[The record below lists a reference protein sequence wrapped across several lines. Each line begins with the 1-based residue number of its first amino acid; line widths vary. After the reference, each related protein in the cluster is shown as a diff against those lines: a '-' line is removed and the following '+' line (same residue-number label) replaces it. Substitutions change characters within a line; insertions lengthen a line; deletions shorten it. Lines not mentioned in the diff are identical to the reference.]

1 MKLKHYTR
9 QHLDKCPTNPSV
21 PPVSATKRPGDGFYR
36 YVNHQWLKETS
47 LSPWRS
53 QYSVSDEIEDLT
65 DKELSKVIQ
74 SIPNKPPTSDL
85 VKTPEDFIQTI
96 HYLWSHS
103 KPKTEEEFIHIYLRE
118 LLLAYSRE
126 DQAKMLGQFCRA
138 RISTILSI
146 FGQEE
151 TQPPYQVRASI
162 VSGGLA
168 LPLSYYLDSTLHTS
182 DVWLSYVK
190 FIEIC
195 ALELDSPLL
204 LNAIEAETE
213 VANVLI
219 YQSTTFLKRFKGKQ
233 LHSIVPAFAWD
244 QFMEGWGFDSKWTT
258 RFWLIDSLEKT
269 KKLLQWYATAKPE
282 LPTALLSFH
291 LIVTAAPYLSH
302 KIRDAYQNLFYT
314 VLKGSK
320 ELPSKE
326 RQCLSVI
333 KELVPESLS
342 VLYAK
347 SQEKKRSLD
356 DLKDLVKDI
365 KNSAINIID
374 HTTLFRKQTA
384 RAVKEKIHRMKF
396 ELGSTA
402 NFSLPTIRFGTES
415 FLDALFKIQDANSKR
430 LYFLLGKPSF
440 SDQKEMYACYDANAS
455 YFSESNH
462 IVIPWG
468 ILQWP
473 FYCEAA
479 PLGWNY
485 GGIGATLG
493 HEMTH
498 AFDLEG
504 SQYNPNAV
512 YKEWWTRKNRN
523 QFKKRTRKVSKVFSK
538 IKHYGLHIDGQRTLS
553 ENWADLGGLTIA
565 LNALKFHLHKSE
577 ATCQEKTEALRNFF
591 IAYAVSWRAITRKEQ
606 MIYSI
611 QTSVHAPS
619 EDRVDAIVSQFQD
632 FFDVFD
638 IQKTDKLYTPPA
650 SRLKFF

>member
-1 MKLKHYTR
+1 
-9 QHLDKCPTNPSV
+9 
-21 PPVSATKRPGDGFYR
+21 
-36 YVNHQWLKETS
+36 VNHRWLKETS

-65 DKELSKVIQ
+65 DKELSKVIH
-74 SIPNKPPTSDL
+74 SIPNKPPVNEV
-85 VKTPEDFIQTI
+85 VKTPEEFIQTI

-103 KPKTEEEFIHIYLRE
+103 KPATEEDFIHIYLRE
-118 LLLAYSRE
+118 LLLAFSRE
-126 DQAKMLGQFCRA
+126 DQAKMLGQFCRS
-138 RISTILSI
+138 RISTILTI
-146 FGQEE
+146 FGEEE
-151 TQPPYQVRASI
+151 TDPPYQVRASI
-162 VSGGLA
+162 VPGGLA
-168 LPLSYYLDSTLHTS
+168 LPSSYYLDTSLHSS
-182 DVWLSYVK
+182 DVWLSYIK
-190 FIEIC
+190 FIEVC
-195 ALELDSPLL
+195 ALELNSPLL
-204 LNAIEAETE
+204 LNAITAETE
-213 VANVLI
+213 VAKILESDSN
-219 YQSTTFLKRFKGKQ
+219 TFQKRVKGKQ
-233 LHSIVPAFAWD
+233 LHSILPDFSWNS
-244 QFMEGWGFDSKWTT
+244 FMEGWGFDSKWTT
-258 RFWLIDSLEKT
+258 RFWLVDSFERT
-269 KKLLQWYATAKPE
+269 RKLLHWYATANPE

-291 LIVTAAPYLSH
+291 LLVTAAPYLSN
-302 KIRDAYQNLFYT
+302 KIRDAYQHLFYT

-326 RQCLSVI
+326 IQCLNVI

-342 VLYAK
+342 KLYAH
-347 SQEKKRSLD
+347 SQEKKRSLN
-356 DLKDLVKDI
+356 DLKHLVQHIKD
-365 KNSAINIID
+365 SAINIID

-384 RAVKEKIHRMKF
+384 SAVKEKIRRMKF
-396 ELGSTA
+396 ELGSTTT
-402 NFSLPTIRFGTES
+402 FPLPTIQFGTES
-415 FLDALFKIQDANSKR
+415 FLDAMFKIQESNSKQ

-440 SDQKEMYACYDANAS
+440 SDKREMYACYDANAS

-473 FYCEAA
+473 FYCEKA
-479 PLGWNY
+479 PVGWNY

-523 QFKKRTRKVSKVFSK
+523 QFKKRTRKVSKIFSK
-538 IKHYGLHIDGQRTLS
+538 IQHYGLHVDGQRTLS
-553 ENWADLGGLTIA
+553 ENWADLGGVTIA

-577 ATCQEKTEALRNFF
+577 ATCEQKTEALRNFF

-638 IQKTDKLYTPPA
+638 IEKTDKLYTPPS

>member
-1 MKLKHYTR
+1 M
-9 QHLDKCPTNPSV
+9 NPSV
-21 PPVSATKRPGDGFYR
+21 PPVSATKRPGDGFYT
-36 YVNHQWLKETS
+36 YVNQRWLNETS

-53 QYSVSDEIEDLT
+53 QFSVSDEIEELT
-65 DKELSKVIQ
+65 DKELSRVIH
-74 SIPNKPPTSDL
+74 SIPNKKPASEL
-85 VKTPEDFIQTI
+85 AKTPEDYIQTI

-103 KPKTEEEFIHIYLRE
+103 KPTTEEEFIHIYLRE
-118 LLLAYSRE
+118 LLLAFSRE
-126 DQAKMLGQFCRA
+126 DQAKMLGQFCRV
-138 RISTILSI
+138 RISTILTI
-146 FGQEE
+146 FGEEE
-151 TQPPYQVRASI
+151 TDPPYQVRASI
-162 VSGGLA
+162 VPGGLA
-168 LPLSYYLDSTLHTS
+168 LPSSYYLDTSLHSS
-182 DVWLSYVK
+182 DVWLSYIK
-190 FIEIC
+190 FIEVC
-195 ALELDSPLL
+195 ALELNSPLL

-213 VANVLI
+213 VAKLLLSDSN
-219 YQSTTFLKRFKGKQ
+219 TFQKRVKGKQ
-233 LHSIVPAFAWD
+233 LHSILPDFSWNS
-244 QFMEGWGFDSKWTT
+244 FMEGWGFDSKWTT
-258 RFWLIDSLEKT
+258 RFWLVDSFERT
-269 KKLLQWYATAKPE
+269 RKLLHWYATAKPE

-291 LIVTAAPYLSH
+291 LLVTAAPYLSN
-302 KIRDAYQNLFYT
+302 KIRDAYQHLFYT

-326 RQCLSVI
+326 IQCLNVI

-342 VLYAK
+342 KLYAH
-347 SQEKKRSLD
+347 SQEKKRSIT
-356 DLKDLVKDI
+356 DI
-365 KNSAINIID
+365 KHLVQNIKDSAINIID
-374 HTTLFRKQTA
+374 DTTLFKKQTA
-384 RAVKEKIHRMKF
+384 RAVKEKIRRMNF
-396 ELGSTA
+396 QLGSTHT
-402 NFSLPTIRFGTES
+402 FPLPVIQFGTES
-415 FLDALFKIQDANSKR
+415 FLDALFKIQESNSKQ
-430 LYFLLGKPSF
+430 LYLLLGKPSF
-440 SDQKEMYACYDANAS
+440 SDEREVYACYDANAS

-468 ILQWP
+468 IIQWP
-473 FYCEAA
+473 FYCETA

-523 QFKKRTRKVSKVFSK
+523 QFKKRTRKVSKIFSK
-538 IKHYGLHIDGQRTLS
+538 IKHYGLHLDGQRTLS

-577 ATCQEKTEALRNFF
+577 ATCEQKSEALRNFF
-591 IAYAVSWRAITRKEQ
+591 IAYAVSWRSITRKEQ